1 MGKLAFIFPGQ
12 GAQYVGMGKDFY
24 EEFPVCRQII
34 EKAAEISE
42 LDLEQICF
50 EENEKIAITE
60 YTQIA
65 MIAVEAAILKVLEER
80 GFYPDMTAGLS
91 LGEYGAVL
99 VSGAMSLEDIFYTV
113 RKRGIYMQEAV
124 PKGGAMA
131 AVLGMEAELI
141 EQICRGIQGVVS
153 VANYNCPG
161 QIVITGE
168 EEAVA
173 KASEKLKEAGAKRI
187 LPLQVSGPFHCE
199 MLKGAGERL
208 SEVLE
213 KISLQEIKIPYVSNV
228 TAQMVTE
235 REKVKELLVRQVSS
249 PVRWQQCVETMIEN
263 GADTFVEIGP
273 GRTLS
278 GFMRKINRNVTVMN
292 IQTAED
298 FLKVTEKL
306 RERRENHV
314 GK

>member
-24 EEFPVCRQII
+24 EKFPVCRQTI
-34 EKAAEISE
+34 EKAAEISK
-42 LDLEQICF
+42 LDLEKICF
-50 EENEKIAITE
+50 EENEKISITE
-60 YTQIA
+60 YTQIV
-65 MIAVEAAILKVLEER
+65 MTAVEAAILKALEEQD
-80 GFYPDMTAGLS
+80 FYPDITAGLS

-99 VSGAMSLEDIFYTV
+99 ASGTMSLEDIFYTV

-131 AVLGMEAELI
+131 AVLGMEAAEI
-141 EQICRGIQGVVS
+141 EKICEEVQGVVS

-168 EEAVA
+168 EEAVE
-173 KASEKLKEAGAKRI
+173 KASEKLKTVGAKRV
-187 LPLQVSGPFHCE
+187 LPLQVSGPFHCGL
-199 MLKGAGERL
+199 LKGAGEKL
-208 SEVLE
+208 SQVLE
-213 KISLQEIKIPYVSNV
+213 EIPLKEIKIPYVSNV

-235 REKVKELLVRQVSS
+235 KQQVKNLLVEQVSS

-292 IQTAED
+292 IQTVED

-306 RERRENHV
+306 RERRESNV
-314 GK
+314 GE

>member
-24 EEFPVCRQII
+24 EKFPVCRQTI
-34 EKAAEISE
+34 EKAAEISK
-42 LDLEQICF
+42 LDLEKICF
-50 EENEKIAITE
+50 EENEKISITE

-65 MIAVEAAILKVLEER
+65 MTAVEAAILKALEEQD
-80 GFYPDMTAGLS
+80 FYPDITAGLS

-99 VSGAMSLEDIFYTV
+99 ASGTMSLEDIFYTV

-131 AVLGMEAELI
+131 AVLGMEAAEI
-141 EQICRGIQGVVS
+141 EKICEEVQGVVS

-168 EEAVA
+168 EEAVE
-173 KASEKLKEAGAKRI
+173 KASEKLKTVGAKRV
-187 LPLQVSGPFHCE
+187 LPLQVSGPFHCGL
-199 MLKGAGERL
+199 LKGAGEKL
-208 SEVLE
+208 SQVLE
-213 KISLQEIKIPYVSNV
+213 EIPLKEIKIPYVSNV

-235 REKVKELLVRQVSS
+235 KQQVKNLLVEQVSS

-278 GFMRKINRNVTVMN
+278 GFMRKINRNVTAMN
-292 IQTAED
+292 IQTVED

-306 RERRENHV
+306 RERRESNV
-314 GK
+314 GE

>member
-99 VSGAMSLEDIFYTV
+99 ASGAMSLEDIFYTV

-168 EEAVA
+168 EEAIA